1 MTPEQIATIG
11 TLLYGTSWKSAMARA
26 LGVDRHTVIGWHEGA
41 WNMPY
46 EKRFALRELAK
57 MRIAELQ
64 VAVRSVPK
72 S

>member
-11 TLLYGTSWKSAMARA
+11 TLLYGITWKSAMARA
-26 LGVDRHTVIGWHEGA
+26 LGVDRHTVIGWYEGA
-41 WNMPY
+41 WNMPC

-64 VAVRSVPK
+64 VAVRGVPK